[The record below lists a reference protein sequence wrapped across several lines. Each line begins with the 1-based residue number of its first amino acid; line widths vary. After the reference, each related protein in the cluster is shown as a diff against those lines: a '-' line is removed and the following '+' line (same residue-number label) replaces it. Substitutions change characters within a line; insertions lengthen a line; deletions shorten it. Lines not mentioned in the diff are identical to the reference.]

1 MNPAFPAGF
10 FYILTMKYLIVGLGN
25 IGPEYEITRHNAG
38 FLVLDRLADL
48 KDAKFEPGRLANIA
62 RCKHKGRSLYLIK
75 PTTYMNLSGRSV
87 NFWMQELKIPLQRVL
102 VVSDDISIP
111 LGKLRLR
118 AKGSS
123 AGHNGLNNIEEVLQ
137 SREYSRLKFGIGA
150 DFRQGG
156 QIDYVL
162 SSFSQK
168 ELDDLVAILDK
179 ACEMILD
186 FTILGVT
193 RAMNLHN

>member
-1 MNPAFPAGF
+1 
-10 FYILTMKYLIVGLGN
+10 MKYLIVGLGN

-48 KDAKFEPGRLANIA
+48 KDVKFEPGRLANIA
-62 RCKHKGRSLYLIK
+62 RCKHKGRSLHLIK

-102 VVSDDISIP
+102 VVTDDISIP

-168 ELDDLVAILDK
+168 ELDGLVTILDK
-179 ACEMILD
+179 ASEMILD
-186 FTILGVT
+186 YTILGVT